1 MAGLLPITTHTLS
14 ATTSS
19 GATRTSAFSDG
30 TSSIM
35 VTATEDC
42 FVAFESATPT
52 ATTASTFITADWP
65 YTFYVPPA
73 GVVSDPASTGHKL
86 AAITGTGTSTVYV
99 TELGN

>member
-14 ATTSS
+14 ATTTS
-19 GATRTSAFSDG
+19 GTTRTSAFADG
-30 TSSIM
+30 CSSIM

-73 GVVSDPASTGHKL
+73 GITASSGHKL

>member
-19 GATRTSAFSDG
+19 GATRTSAFADG

-52 ATTASTFITADWP
+52 ATTACTFITADWP

-73 GVVSDPASTGHKL
+73 GITAASGHKL
-86 AAITGTGTSTVYV
+86 AAITGTGTSTVYI